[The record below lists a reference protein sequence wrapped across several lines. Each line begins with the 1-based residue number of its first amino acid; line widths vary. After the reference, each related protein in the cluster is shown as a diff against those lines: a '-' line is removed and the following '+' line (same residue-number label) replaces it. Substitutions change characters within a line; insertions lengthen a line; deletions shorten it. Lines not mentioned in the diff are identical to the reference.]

1 MANQSGGDWQDLR
14 GQVLQPGISRR
25 AFLASGS
32 ALALSGCAV
41 ARGAPTR
48 SEVIKGADD
57 DDAGFMLELVTR
69 ERLALYPQW
78 GDRDA
83 KSRTGWPNGGTTPT
97 DQRLAPGDTLG
108 VRVWDAEETSLL
120 SGTDTPFADIA
131 NVVVTSSGHI
141 TLPYVSR
148 VHVSGLTL
156 DGARERIQEQMTTIS
171 PSAQVQLEVREGRR
185 NSVEMVGGVKTP
197 GTYPLTERN
206 LPLSSLIAAAGGVD
220 GALENPQ
227 VQLTRGSNVYRRSL
241 EHVLS
246 TPAND
251 PPLQGGDRVL
261 ISADSRTFKALGAAN
276 REEVIRFDA
285 PKVSALRALSMMGG
299 MSDTRADPRGILVL
313 RSYPY
318 ATGGQPYGSHH
329 TRVVFSFDLTNAE
342 GLFNA
347 DEFALQSDDIVMA
360 TQAPATTTTRVLAL
374 MGGFFGLGRAASSL

>member
-1 MANQSGGDWQDLR
+1 M
-14 GQVLQPGISRR
+14 
-25 AFLASGS
+25 
-32 ALALSGCAV
+32 
-41 ARGAPTR
+41 
-48 SEVIKGADD
+48 KGADD
-57 DDAGFMLELVTR
+57 ADAGFMLELVTR
-69 ERLALYPQW
+69 ERLSLYPQW

-83 KSRTGWPNGGTTPT
+83 KRYTGWPNGGTSPT

-120 SGTDTPFADIA
+120 SGSDTPFADIA

-156 DGARERIQEQMTTIS
+156 DGARERIQEGMFAIS

-185 NSVEMVGGVKTP
+185 NSVEMVGGVATP

-206 LPLSSLIAAAGGVD
+206 LPLSSLIAAAGGVSPE
-220 GALENPQ
+220 LENPQ
-227 VQLTRGSNVYRRSL
+227 VQLMRGANVYRRSL

-246 TPAND
+246 GPAND
-251 PPLQGGDRVL
+251 PPLQGGDRIV
-261 ISADSRTFKALGAAN
+261 ISADARTFKALGASN

-313 RSYPY
+313 RSYPFV
-318 ATGGQPYGSHH
+318 TGGQPYGSHH

-360 TQAPATTTTRVLAL
+360 TQAVATTTSRVLSL
-374 MGGFFGLGRAASSL
+374 MGSFFGFGRSVSSL